1 MNLKKYNAYIKVVE
15 TGSLTKA
22 AEMLNY
28 TQPGISQM
36 ISSLE
41 EEYGFPLLIR
51 QKNGV
56 TPTTN
61 GLSVLHAMFEI
72 QRGYE
77 RLTET
82 VNEIN
87 GLETGTIRL
96 GAYTSITTN
105 WLPEIIRE
113 FKTIYP
119 RIEIQVYEGTA
130 TELEYWLEKDIIDF
144 AIGTTLND
152 KWHFET
158 LVKDPIV
165 AIMSSN
171 HELVELDS
179 LPLKVVET
187 TDFILPYTNTFLE
200 IHEIFKKEKIKPKIS
215 YQIKGDNTIIS
226 MVKNNLGIS
235 LVPKLLLSGYTD
247 DIVIKPLQSD
257 FYRQVG
263 IFMNTAKNSQ
273 TPSVNKIIHFINEW
287 INKKRSKIALINE
300 TRLYFIL
307 HNNCEG

>member
-1 MNLKKYNAYIKVVE
+1 VIQGITKYYARGRIVVSLKKYIAYIQVVE

-22 AEMLNY
+22 AEILNY

-56 TPTTN
+56 TPTKN
-61 GLSVLHAMFEI
+61 GLSVLQSMYEI

-77 RLTET
+77 RLSES

-87 GLETGTIRL
+87 GLETGTIRI

-113 FKTIYP
+113 FKSIYP
-119 RIEIQVYEGTA
+119 LIEIQVYEGTA
-130 TELEYWLEKDIIDF
+130 TELELWLDKDIIDF
-144 AIGTTLND
+144 AMGTTLND
-152 KWHFET
+152 KWYFEA
-158 LVKDPIV
+158 LVEDPIV
-165 AIMSSN
+165 AIMSPI

-179 LPLKVVET
+179 LPLELLES
-187 TDFILPYTNTFLE
+187 TDFILPYSNTFLE
-200 IHEIFKKEKIKPKIS
+200 IHEILKKEKIKPQIS

-235 LVPKLLLSGYTD
+235 LVPKLLLNGYTEN
-247 DIVIKPLQSD
+247 IIIKPLQPVFS
-257 FYRQVG
+257 RQIG
-263 IFMNTAKNSQ
+263 IFMNTAKNAQ
-273 TPSVNKIIHFINEW
+273 TPSVKKIIHFINEW
-287 INKKRSKIALINE
+287 NVTKNQLSCSR
-300 TRLYFIL
+300 
-307 HNNCEG
+307 

>member
-1 MNLKKYNAYIKVVE
+1 MILGITKYYVLGRIQMNLKKYNAYIKVVE

-179 LPLKVVET
+179 LPLEVVET

-247 DIVIKPLQSD
+247 DIVIKPLQRD

-273 TPSVNKIIHFINEW
+273 TPSVNKIIQFINEW
-287 INKKRSKIALINE
+287 INKKKQNSTN
-300 TRLYFIL
+300 
-307 HNNCEG
+307 

>member
-1 MNLKKYNAYIKVVE
+1 MILGITKYYVLGRIQMNLKKYNAYIKVVE

-247 DIVIKPLQSD
+247 DIVIKPLQRD

-273 TPSVNKIIHFINEW
+273 TPSVNKIIQFINEW
-287 INKKRSKIALINE
+287 INKKKQNSTN
-300 TRLYFIL
+300 
-307 HNNCEG
+307 